1 MIGVQAPP
9 VERFVGDRVSF
20 HAVLTEIPV
29 ASRGD
34 GDVGKG
40 IEASQRLE
48 YGLEGETPLLE
59 EFDVRL
65 AVFSQLLL
73 EVVDDVGHTLSS
85 MPRLKV
91 PSRRYR
97 HDVWHEVG
105 SVRNA
110 TDVGLIRKGVEEMR
124 KIPLL
129 EFGETERLGKGRERH
144 LEEGERIYKGDAIK
158 GDLQQLGTVLQ
169 HLDDVVLTMVLFND
183 KITVVP
189 LEVVGQ
195 HLDLLAV
202 LLRQRVQPLQ
212 EVAHA
217 RVSPQVDWT
226 LVVLGFG
233 HGKIRNVTSRVLHG
247 IHVEEYV

>member
-1 MIGVQAPP
+1 M
-9 VERFVGDRVSF
+9 
-20 HAVLTEIPV
+20 
-29 ASRGD
+29 
-34 GDVGKG
+34 
-40 IEASQRLE
+40 
-48 YGLEGETPLLE
+48 
-59 EFDVRL
+59 
-65 AVFSQLLL
+65 
-73 EVVDDVGHTLSS
+73 
-85 MPRLKV
+85 
-91 PSRRYR
+91 
-97 HDVWHEVG
+97 
-105 SVRNA
+105 
-110 TDVGLIRKGVEEMR
+110 
-124 KIPLL
+124 
-129 EFGETERLGKGRERH
+129 
-144 LEEGERIYKGDAIK
+144 EEGERIYKGDAIK

>member
-73 EVVDDVGHTLSS
+73 QVVDDVGHTLSS

-110 TDVGLIRKGVEEMR
+110 SDVGLIRKGVEEMR

-158 GDLQQLGTVLQ
+158 GDLQQLGTVPQL
-169 HLDDVVLTMVLFND
+169 LDDAVLTMVLFDD
-183 KITVVP
+183 KVTVVP

-195 HLDLLAV
+195 HLDLSAV

-212 EVAHA
+212 ELAHA
-217 RVSPQVDWT
+217 RVSPEADWT
-226 LVVLGFG
+226 LVVLGLG
-233 HGKIRNVTSRVLHG
+233 HDKIRNVTSRVLHG
-247 IHVEEYV
+247 LHVEEYV